1 MKIKKIKNLIKFIK
15 NLNINEITIETK
27 KIKIIFK
34 ENKKINN
41 KEYEKENKK
50 INNNYKENN
59 NKNDKR
65 EITYKKYLKIKSPI
79 IGTFYSSKN
88 PKEKPFVKEGD
99 KIKKG
104 EILCIIESMKIFN
117 EIESE
122 FDVKIIKI
130 LAKNLSTIEYNQ
142 EIFLVELL

>member
-15 NLNINEITIETK
+15 DLNINEITIETK

-34 ENKKINN
+34 ENKKESNKEYKKENN
-41 KEYEKENKK
+41 KEDEEENNKENDRKK
-50 INNNYKENN
+50 
-59 NKNDKR
+59 
-65 EITYKKYLKIKSPI
+65 TTCKKYLKIKSPI

-88 PKEKPFVKEGD
+88 PKEKPFVREGD

-122 FDVKIIKI
+122 FDVKIIKV
-130 LAKNLSTIEYNQ
+130 LAKNLSSIEYNQ
-142 EIFLVELL
+142 EMFLVQLL

>member
-15 NLNINEITIETK
+15 DLNINEITIETK

-34 ENKKINN
+34 ENKKESNKEYKKENN
-41 KEYEKENKK
+41 KEDEEENNKENDRKK
-50 INNNYKENN
+50 
-59 NKNDKR
+59 
-65 EITYKKYLKIKSPI
+65 TTCKKYLKIKSPI

-122 FDVKIIKI
+122 FDVKIIKV
-130 LAKNLSTIEYNQ
+130 LAKNLSSIEYNQ
-142 EIFLVELL
+142 EMFLVQLL

>member
-15 NLNINEITIETK
+15 DLNINEITIETK

-34 ENKKINN
+34 ENKKESNKEYKKENN
-41 KEYEKENKK
+41 KEDEEENNKENDRKK
-50 INNNYKENN
+50 
-59 NKNDKR
+59 
-65 EITYKKYLKIKSPI
+65 TTCKKYLKIKSPI

-88 PKEKPFVKEGD
+88 PKEKPFVREGD
-99 KIKKG
+99 EIKKG

-122 FDVKIIKI
+122 FDVKIIKV
-130 LAKNLSTIEYNQ
+130 LAKNLSSIEYNQ
-142 EIFLVELL
+142 EMFLVQLL